1 MNQPPQIS
9 EQVPAQR
16 QYTVHTF
23 KTGCFSGT
31 LDPNKLQAV
40 LNQHAQ
46 QGWKFVKSIH
56 EEQKV
61 FGIFSREAHFLI
73 FER

>member
-1 MNQPPQIS
+1 MNQI
-9 EQVPAQR
+9 EQNK
-16 QYTVHTF
+16 QYVVHTF

-31 LDPNKLQAV
+31 LDPIKLQEV
-40 LNQHAQ
+40 LNEYGQ
-46 QGWKFVKSIH
+46 QGWRFVKSIH

-61 FGIFSREAHFLI
+61 LGIFSREAHFLV